1 MQRMICS
8 NHSNYTI
15 CQDIRLV
22 VATLDKHSKFQ
33 YAIQCPAHPH
43 DSHVALWYPALY
55 QCSIDGC
62 ITGPLSED
70 HEVWKPTNSEF
81 IFAFNVMLGNSM

>member
-1 MQRMICS
+1 MQFKLFTSVNIYTGNWSPASVNDMQRMVCS

-43 DSHVALWYPALY
+43 DSHVALWHPTLY
-55 QCSIDGC
+55 QCNIDGR
-62 ITGPLSED
+62 T
-70 HEVWKPTNSEF
+70 F
-81 IFAFNVMLGNSM
+81 I